1 MSPVPA
7 VLADLRQ
14 ADGLPAILAAAE
26 TAFSTLLTELRARED
41 PASPDFIPV
50 MVAATAAA
58 DGRDAVLFAPSLPW
72 PAPAPA
78 TQTDAVTAGPLPADP
93 LLAGSL
99 PDLSLMLAA
108 RLDHATRAA
117 PNPADREACATA
129 ARSARQ
135 IYHLIAGTTP

>member
-1 MSPVPA
+1 MSSVPA

-72 PAPAPA
+72 PAPPPDARADAA
-78 TQTDAVTAGPLPADP
+78 TADP

-117 PNPADREACATA
+117 PNPADRDACATA